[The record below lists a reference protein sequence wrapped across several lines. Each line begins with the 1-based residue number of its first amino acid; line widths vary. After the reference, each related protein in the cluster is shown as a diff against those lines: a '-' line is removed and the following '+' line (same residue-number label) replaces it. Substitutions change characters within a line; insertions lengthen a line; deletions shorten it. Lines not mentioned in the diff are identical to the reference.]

1 MFKQGKT
8 YITNF
13 IIKSEVLVMKTKID
27 NMHTIFLLKKNV
39 KTDSIKTILG
49 YLPMTVLE
57 ILREQK
63 MANISVGQEYKSMK
77 S

>member
-63 MANISVGQEYKSMK
+63 MANISVGQGYKSME

>member
-13 IIKSEVLVMKTKID
+13 MIKSEVLVMKTKID